1 MARIEIGRD
10 RAVELLREAVA
21 ARGAEYVY
29 SKPVDLVAGHEDE
42 PCLYVHRGPDGT
54 ACPGCGV
61 GDALHR
67 AGVPLLAL
75 ARYEG
80 ENAEAIC
87 RGLELADDAMAATL
101 VAVMVFSD
109 FQSWQD
115 AGWSWGHALAKA
127 EAGEG
132 NDLNLHPE
140 PTE

>member
-1 MARIEIGRD
+1 MTRIEIDRD

-29 SKPVDLVAGHEDE
+29 SKPVDMIECHGE
-42 PCLYVHRGPDGT
+42 PCLYVHREPNGIAT
-54 ACPGCGV
+54 PGCGV

-75 ARYEG
+75 AEYEG
-80 ENAEAIC
+80 ENAGAACQGLNADGTTASTPDAIQV
-87 RGLELADDAMAATL
+87 LK
-101 VAVMVFSD
+101 D

-115 AGWSWGHALAKA
+115 AGWSWGQSLAKA
-127 EAGEG
+127 ETGEHNG
-132 NDLNLHPE
+132 FNLHPE